1 MLSFRVPLAVLIQ
14 LALLSPR
21 MARADA
27 DAGADAAAA
36 PIPADAA
43 VSAQDRATDVAA
55 AEHVAQGR
63 RLFLLGHYQEA
74 IAEYRRAYELRA
86 DPQFL
91 LDIGESY
98 RELGAN
104 DQALFYYN
112 RYLAAAPNAPNH
124 EIVEDRVSELEALRA
139 PASAPV
145 TIAPAPA
152 PASPKPRP
160 TPVWRRWW
168 LWTAVGVALGA
179 SITAAALA
187 SRPSPASVPASDL
200 GDHKFF

>member
-1 MLSFRVPLAVLIQ
+1 VLSFRVPLAII
-14 LALLSPR
+14 ALLLPR
-21 MARADA
+21 LARADA
-27 DAGADAAAA
+27 DGGAAAAPAPIAADAAAS
-36 PIPADAA
+36 PEG
-43 VSAQDRATDVAA
+43 QATDVEA

-63 RLFLLGHYQEA
+63 RLFLLGRYQEA
-74 IAEYRRAYELRA
+74 VGEYRRAYELRA

-98 RELGAN
+98 RELGAT
-104 DQALFYYN
+104 DQALFYYH
-112 RYLAAAPNAPNH
+112 RYLAAAPFAPNRQV
-124 EIVEDRVSELEALRA
+124 VEDRVSELETAR
-139 PASAPV
+139 
-145 TIAPAPA
+145 TPAPA
-152 PASPKPRP
+152 PVVVVTPAPTTPKPRG

-187 SRPSPASVPASDL
+187 SRPAPVSVPGSDL